1 MADELQ
7 ALLNRIKSEGLERA
21 EAEAKSIIEAA
32 QKEAANIRKAAEE
45 EAEKLRAEAKR
56 DAAAF
61 SSRAEA
67 TVGQAVR
74 DVKLQLAED
83 LQRLVVAFLASD
95 VKREFSDAD
104 SLKSWISKAVDTYL
118 AKGERAIEIELGAS
132 AAPIAAKLLE
142 ELNAK
147 AGADGIKVVDSPAFA
162 DGFTIRTDGGRVE
175 QCFTADAVTDALA
188 RLLRP
193 ELAALTKDA

>member
-7 ALLNRIKSEGLERA
+7 ALLERIKSEGLEKA
-21 EAEAKSIIEAA
+21 NAEAKSIIESA
-32 QKEAANIRKAAEE
+32 QKDAANIRKAAEE

-67 TVGQAVR
+67 TVKQAVR
-74 DVKLQLAED
+74 DVKLQLAQD
-83 LQRLVVAFLASD
+83 LQKIVISFLAD
-95 VKREFSDAD
+95 GVKAEFNNTET
-104 SLKSWISKAVDTYL
+104 LKAWITKAIDTYL
-118 AKGERAIEIELGAS
+118 AKGEKAIEVELGNS
-132 AAPIAAKLLE
+132 AADLAAKLLD
-142 ELNAK
+142 ELKAK
-147 AGADGIKVVDSPAFA
+147 SAADGIKVVNSPAFSN
-162 DGFTIRTDGGRVE
+162 GFVIRTDGGRIE

>member
-7 ALLNRIKSEGLERA
+7 ALLNRIKSEGLEKA
-21 EAEAKSIIEAA
+21 EAEAKSIIENA
-32 QKEAANIRKAAEE
+32 QKDAANIRKAAEE
-45 EAEKLRAEAKR
+45 EAEKLRADAKR

-67 TVGQAVR
+67 TVSQAVR

-83 LQRLVVAFLASD
+83 LQKIVVSFLSND
-95 VKREFSDAD
+95 IKKEFNDTD
-104 SLKSWISKAVDTYL
+104 TLKGWISKAVDAYL
-118 AKGERAIEIELGAS
+118 AKGEKAIEVELGGS
-132 AAPIAAKLLE
+132 AAPMAAKLLE
-142 ELNAK
+142 ELKAK
-147 AGADGIKVVDSPAFA
+147 TASDGIQVVDSPAFPN
-162 DGFTIRTDGGRVE
+162 GFTIRTDGGRVE